1 MTVPPQRP
9 QRDDDDAAEGRPG
22 DDHAGILV
30 KYGVVMRS
38 SKSKSPAG
46 RKKSVRRKSRA
57 QAAKAVALKRL
68 RDPVKRL
75 AVEHDEDVARR
86 PKRSKQAAA
95 PRSELTPTHGPVAPA
110 RGVLEPLGRAQA
122 REASSK
128 EVEPQAP
135 IISVSDGNVFG
146 SMFASQM
153 QLFATLLRWP
163 VGLLLQ
169 QQALLAQLVLNHHY
183 PRKVD

>member
-1 MTVPPQRP
+1 MRP
-9 QRDDDDAAEGRPG
+9 
-22 DDHAGILV
+22 
-30 KYGVVMRS
+30 

-57 QAAKAVALKRL
+57 QAVKAVALNRL

-95 PRSELTPTHGPVAPA
+95 PRSEMTPTQDGPVAPA

-135 IISVSDGNVFG
+135 IISASDGDVFG

-169 QQALLAQLVLNHHY
+169 QQALLAPLVFNHHY
-183 PRKVD
+183 PRKAD